1 MLSKTNPIKLE
12 RQFYLN
18 QEDDQ
23 IGAIMLNQILLE
35 LAPKKMPGIMELEEH
50 ATPPV

>member
-1 MLSKTNPIKLE
+1 MSQIDLSQEINFAEDDSLAENYYVLSKSNPIRLE

-23 IGAIMLNQILLE
+23 IG
-35 LAPKKMPGIMELEEH
+35 
-50 ATPPV
+50 